1 VVALRQL
8 LWKSKQ
14 GLFLNPFEKPEDFVG
29 LHAYMPGG
37 EGTMRALPM
46 SDP

>member
-8 LWKSKQ
+8 RWKSKQ
-14 GLFLNPFEKPEDFVG
+14 GLFLKHAEKPEDFVG
-29 LHAYMPGG
+29 LHAYMPDG

-46 SDP
+46 TDT